1 MDMNLFK
8 YESKKKSKNYQILF
22 GIEIKK
28 MTSQNCCGAHWK
40 KGKSYAPGSKKC
52 NLSLAQKLQIIF
64 LKRKGTV
71 MQTEKALINDRLSVS
86 NVS

>member
-1 MDMNLFK
+1 MK
-8 YESKKKSKNYQILF
+8 AKKKSKNYQILF
-22 GIEIKK
+22 ATEIKK

-40 KGKSYAPGSKKC
+40 KGKSYAPDSKEC
-52 NLSLAQKLQIIF
+52 NLSLAEKLQIIF

-71 MQTEKALINDRLSVS
+71 MQTEKALINDRLRVS

>member
-1 MDMNLFK
+1 MNLFK

-28 MTSQNCCGAHWK
+28 MTSQNCYGAHWK
-40 KGKSYAPGSKKC
+40 KGKSYAPDSKKC
-52 NLSLAQKLQIIF
+52 NLSLAEKLQIIF

-71 MQTEKALINDRLSVS
+71 MQTEKALINDRLRVS